1 MRGGG
6 ARPAL
11 SPAQEWAYAG
21 ILYLPV
27 RLPLTHLAVALTCWR
42 PRSSAPVSRPPPG
55 LENLCPKCRNAWV
68 TKRHHYEAAGEMYMS
83 SLSPTF
89 SWRSEWNVNLP

>member
-1 MRGGG
+1 MSCR
-6 ARPAL
+6 L
-11 SPAQEWAYAG
+11 SAVATLAPRSPPRRNG
-21 ILYLPV
+21 LRRHVSYLPV
-27 RLPLTHLAVALTCWR
+27 RLPPTHLAVALTCWR

-68 TKRHHYEAAGEMYMS
+68 NERHHYEAAGEMYIS

-89 SWRSEWNVNLP
+89 SGRSE